1 MTGQHEREHVE
12 NVPYEPSDRRR
23 VSVDTQFEAFFR
35 KHKEEFLRLA
45 VSRLRNL
52 HDADEAM
59 MDAALRIYRKWPVV
73 QAHAN
78 PVALAR
84 KIVHSSCIDFYRRRV
99 RRDDHEKAMHESAY
113 PSAPSADDL
122 LEMRGYE
129 RLDQALAQ
137 LEARAPKQ
145 AECVRLKF
153 LEGCTHEEIA
163 AHLDISLAAA
173 KTNTHLGLKTLHT
186 LMDNPAQG
194 KGDDS

>member
-1 MTGQHEREHVE
+1 MTGPIERGHVE
-12 NVPYEPSDRRR
+12 DVPYEPPARRR
-23 VSVDTQFEAFFR
+23 VVLDAEFEAFFR
-35 KHKEEFLRLA
+35 KHKDEFLRLA

-52 HDADEAM
+52 PDADEAL
-59 MDAALRIYRKWPVV
+59 MDAALQIYRKWPVV
-73 QAHAN
+73 QTHAN

-84 KIVHSSCIDFYRRRV
+84 KIVNSSCIDFYRCRA
-99 RRDDHEKAMHESAY
+99 RRDDHEKTLHESGY

-129 RLDQALAQ
+129 RLDHALAE

-163 AHLDISLAAA
+163 AHLDISTAAA
-173 KTNTHLGLKTLHT
+173 KTNTHLGLKALHT
-186 LMDNPAQG
+186 LMDLPASG